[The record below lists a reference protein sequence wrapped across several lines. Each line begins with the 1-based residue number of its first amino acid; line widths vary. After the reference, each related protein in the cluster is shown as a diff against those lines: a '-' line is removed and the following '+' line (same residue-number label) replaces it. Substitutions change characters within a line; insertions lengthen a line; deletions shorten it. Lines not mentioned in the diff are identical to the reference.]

1 MGPCDLRSVR
11 RALLVALLFAGL
23 TACDG
28 KDAARDPS
36 TELAPDGGATSTA
49 QEWNARLTELGTPE
63 GPRLLDNDL
72 PVPAPLP
79 ERGLLRT
86 ADGLLEHGPGA
97 RLLRAGQVIEGDVV
111 RFSSRLRNA
120 SAAALRLQ
128 RIEGECE
135 CVEVFCYRLDG
146 DRRSAE
152 LWPGDD
158 VAAGGEFEVQVHLD
172 TTGRSGELQL
182 EGILAYAG
190 GARPLKF
197 GILTEVLGIY
207 ALDPPTGLIAE
218 NVLLGTPSVQ
228 RVRLTSPIAPRFKLS
243 CDTAALHGYLAFD
256 AHPVDVDARGYATA
270 YDCVFKV
277 SAAAPDSPLVR
288 LRSVRFDVE
297 AAPTIEQPLP
307 LTYSRSVDVGYRTQL
322 PVEFVQVL
330 RQESGEQSIAPGSAI
345 YFGIVPAG
353 ETVERALVLRVRDGE
368 WDSAEDP
375 VVTLVGTS
383 LLGSSSLPA
392 GSLTWAWER
401 TNRGARRLVVTLE
414 NPDDGAL
421 GPLKAQLEVV
431 LGHPQ
436 VPTLSVGLG
445 GILR

>member
-1 MGPCDLRSVR
+1 MWPCDLRSVR

-158 VAAGGEFEVQVHLD
+158 VAAGWEFEVQVHLD

-182 EGILAYAG
+182 
-190 GARPLKF
+190 
-197 GILTEVLGIY
+197 
-207 ALDPPTGLIAE
+207 
-218 NVLLGTPSVQ
+218 
-228 RVRLTSPIAPRFKLS
+228 
-243 CDTAALHGYLAFD
+243 
-256 AHPVDVDARGYATA
+256 
-270 YDCVFKV
+270 
-277 SAAAPDSPLVR
+277 
-288 LRSVRFDVE
+288 
-297 AAPTIEQPLP
+297 
-307 LTYSRSVDVGYRTQL
+307 
-322 PVEFVQVL
+322 
-330 RQESGEQSIAPGSAI
+330 
-345 YFGIVPAG
+345 
-353 ETVERALVLRVRDGE
+353 
-368 WDSAEDP
+368 
-375 VVTLVGTS
+375 
-383 LLGSSSLPA
+383 
-392 GSLTWAWER
+392 
-401 TNRGARRLVVTLE
+401 
-414 NPDDGAL
+414 
-421 GPLKAQLEVV
+421 
-431 LGHPQ
+431 
-436 VPTLSVGLG
+436 
-445 GILR
+445 